1 MDPGATSL
9 NAAALPVRTKLRDG
23 FRLVLVGLGIS
34 VVPLDTAVN
43 IAFPDITGSFGLPIA
58 MIQWVVICYVL
69 THAGLMLA
77 FGRVGDML
85 SHALVFRAGLAWS
98 VAAFVLCAAAPSFG
112 SLLFFRFLQGIGA
125 GLIIS
130 CAPAIVTSLYPE
142 ARRSHALGIFT
153 LMFALGSAVGPLIGG
168 ALVARW
174 GWPAVFWFRAPI
186 ALTALLL
193 LRGLPAGG
201 NAVQGQ
207 RFDIIGAFL
216 LAFGIAAL
224 LLAINTLPRLA
235 ERNYLGLLMV
245 AIASASL
252 VGFVSWERRAAQP
265 IVRIELFRSARFTL
279 VNLASAAI
287 YLVTFSVM
295 LIGPYFLV
303 RYTGLTLLQAGFV
316 LASGFIAMATASPVA
331 GVLVARLGAQ
341 RVAPLGALAIGLG
354 LFSVGSWEPDT
365 PTLLMVLSLAL
376 QGIGTGFFQ
385 VAYMEIVMASSPLAH
400 RGVAGSLAM
409 LTRTIGVVTGAAA
422 LTLAFQTLQSAA
434 QTQGAGDAQ
443 AFLSAF
449 HTMFRL
455 AGIVAALTGF
465 MVAWAAPRRH

>member
-9 NAAALPVRTKLRDG
+9 NDAALPVRTKLRDG
-23 FRLVLVGLGIS
+23 VRLVLVGLGIS

-43 IAFPDITGSFGLPIA
+43 IAFPDITGSFGLPIP
-58 MIQWVVICYVL
+58 MIQWVIICYVL

-77 FGRVGDML
+77 FGRVGDIW
-85 SHALVFRAGLAWS
+85 SHGLVFRCGLAWS
-98 VAAFVLCAAAPSFG
+98 VAAFLLCAAASSFG
-112 SLLFFRFLQGIGA
+112 WLLFFRFLQGIGA

-130 CAPAIVTSLYPE
+130 CAPALVTSLYPE

-174 GWPAVFWFRAPI
+174 GWPGVFWFRAPI

-201 NAVQGQ
+201 NAVKGQ

-216 LAFGIAAL
+216 LAFGIAAV

-316 LASGFIAMATASPVA
+316 LASGFIAMAAASPLA
-331 GVLVARLGAQ
+331 AVLVARLGAQ

-354 LFSVGSWEPDT
+354 LFSVGSWQPDT

-434 QTQGAGDAQ
+434 LTQGAGDTQ

-449 HTMFRL
+449 RTMFRI